1 MRLEL
6 IENML
11 KRNISIFFTI
21 LFMAIITAPSI
32 ILIVDDSV
40 DISVFYSL
48 SEEEENN
55 NFKLVF
61 SETNEEDSVFKDL
74 LKRNKLG
81 YFFKNYAKPHLNL
94 ISPPPDFI

>member
-1 MRLEL
+1 
-6 IENML
+6 ML
-11 KRNISIFFTI
+11 KRNIAIFFTV

-32 ILIVDDSV
+32 IMAVDNSI

-61 SETNEEDSVFKDL
+61 SEANEEINLFKDL
-74 LKRNKLG
+74 LKKNNLS
-81 YFFKNYAKPHLNL
+81 YFFKNYSKPHLNL
-94 ISPPPDFI
+94 IFPPPDFI

>member
-1 MRLEL
+1 
-6 IENML
+6 ML

-21 LFMAIITAPSI
+21 LFMAIITTPSI
-32 ILIVDDSV
+32 IIVLDNSI

-55 NFKLVF
+55 NFKIVF
-61 SETNEEDSVFKDL
+61 SETNDEFIPLSDLFK
-74 LKRNKLG
+74 NNELG
-81 YFFKNYAKPHLNL
+81 YFFKNYLNPHFNI

>member
-1 MRLEL
+1 
-6 IENML
+6 ML
-11 KRNISIFFTI
+11 KRNIAIFFTV

-32 ILIVDDSV
+32 IMAVDNSI

-61 SETNEEDSVFKDL
+61 SEANEEINLFKDL
-74 LKRNKLG
+74 FKKNNLS
-81 YFFKNYAKPHLNL
+81 YFFKNYSKPHLNL
-94 ISPPPDFI
+94 IFPPPDFI